1 MSANLIHPPLVLV
14 PACQRV
20 LGRHPFHVAGQ
31 KYVDAV
37 RLAGCVPLVVPA
49 ARPAELPALLEMASG
64 VLLTGSPSNVHP
76 SHFGETVLDD
86 ALPLD
91 PERDAWTLPLI
102 RLALQRGLPLLGIC
116 RGFQEVN
123 VALGG
128 SLHQAV
134 HRQPG
139 LMDHRGDGSKPVEEE
154 YGLAHPVQVTPG
166 GELARMLDGLAEPV
180 LQDGRIMVNS
190 LHGQGV
196 NRLAEGAIVEA
207 RAPDGVVE
215 AFSWRPPRG
224 GASEAGRAGVDATS
238 DAVKNGGFN
247 LCLQWHPEWQA
258 ASNPV
263 SQKIFAAFGAACTAY
278 QQARLASGQ
287 FERVQRPERR

>member
-1 MSANLIHPPLVLV
+1 MSSMQKHPPVVLV

-20 LGRHPFHVAGQ
+20 LGRHPFHVAGR
-31 KYVDAV
+31 KYIDAV

-49 ARPAELPALLEMASG
+49 AQADELPALLDLADG

-76 SHFGETVLDD
+76 SHFDEDVLDET
-86 ALPLD
+86 LPLD

-102 RLALQRGLPLLGIC
+102 RLALARGMPLLGIC

-123 VALGG
+123 VAMGG

-139 LMDHRGDGSKPVEEE
+139 LMDHRGDGSKPVEQE
-154 YGLAHPVQVTPG
+154 YGLAHPVNLQPG
-166 GELARMLDGLAEPV
+166 GVLAQALQGLDATV
-180 LQDGRIMVNS
+180 LRDGQIMVNS

-196 NRLAEGAIVEA
+196 NQPAPGLRVEA
-207 RAPDGVVE
+207 TAPDGVVE
-215 AFSWRPPRG
+215 AFTWRPD
-224 GASEAGRAGVDATS
+224 AAEAPPGF
-238 DAVKNGGFN
+238 GFN

-263 SQKIFAAFGAACTAY
+263 SQRIFEAFGLACRDYHAVHHGLSEPLP
-278 QQARLASGQ
+278 QAVHRH
-287 FERVQRPERR
+287 ERR

>member
-14 PACQRV
+14 PACQRI
-20 LGRHPFHVAGQ
+20 LGRHPFHVAGK

-37 RLAGCVPLVVPA
+37 RMAGCLPLVVPA
-49 ARPAELPALLEMASG
+49 AQADEISALLDVASG
-64 VLLTGSPSNVHP
+64 ILLTGSPSNVHP
-76 SHFGETVLDD
+76 SHFGEAVLDES
-86 ALPLD
+86 LPLD

-102 RLALQRGLPLLGIC
+102 RMALRRGMPLLGIC

-134 HRQPG
+134 HQQPG
-139 LMDHRGDGSKPVEEE
+139 LMDHRGDDSKPVEEE
-154 YGLAHPVQVTPG
+154 YGLAHAVHITAG
-166 GELARMLDGLAEPV
+166 GKLAETLQGLPAPV
-180 LQDGRIMVNS
+180 LQDGQIMVNS

-196 NRLAEGAIVEA
+196 NRLAEGARIEA

-215 AFSWRPPRG
+215 AFSWQPADGEP
-224 GASEAGRAGVDATS
+224 DA
-238 DAVKNGGFN
+238 ARGGFN

-263 SQKIFAAFGAACTAY
+263 SQKIFAAFGAACAAY
-278 QQARLASGQ
+278 MDARLASGQ
-287 FERVQRPERR
+287 FERVQRHERR